1 MDIVT
6 ALGDCAQIAFI
17 LFLIL
22 APFINIGD

>member
-17 LFLIL
+17 LFLIVS
-22 APFINIGD
+22 PFLHIGE